1 MKFPC
6 VSKGALAFLS
16 LFKTNMILSD
26 TILLIVTVIYPKIWL
41 KFVLKYTMQVK
52 ISGILINKLALSLLL
67 VNTTS
72 GCSWMGKRSY
82 GWDDD
87 AASQYLP
94 GLSPVAPAVIY
105 YSYYSSR
112 TVEGQMKSTSRMHM
126 IFTVSQR
133 PTVQIWMVGM
143 KQIVWQL
150 PILLIYYCLQ

>member
-82 GWDDD
+82 G
-87 AASQYLP
+87 
-94 GLSPVAPAVIY
+94 
-105 YSYYSSR
+105 
-112 TVEGQMKSTSRMHM
+112 
-126 IFTVSQR
+126 
-133 PTVQIWMVGM
+133 
-143 KQIVWQL
+143 
-150 PILLIYYCLQ
+150 